1 MNESRLTFRYEQDSL
16 QNTYQTWVDFLK
28 EHALQ
33 YDYEVFFT
41 ENGPIVTDRENRKF
55 HIDFIHDRNHYYKT
69 KSGLNKEPLARALGS
84 GQKGFKLLDLSAGL
98 GVDSVF
104 LSQMGFQVTAIERNP
119 LIYMCLKI
127 AEDKALKELLKVPQ
141 FILSESNDYLNLLQ
155 PGQFDVAYFDPM
167 FPDKKK
173 SALPKQEM
181 VVFKNLVGHDEDAK
195 EIIENVCHK
204 KLFKRFVVKRPLAAE
219 AYLKPDGAI
228 HGKIIRYDIYSSH

>member
-1 MNESRLTFRYEQDSL
+1 MNESHLTFRFEHDSL
-16 QNTYQTWVDFLK
+16 QETYQTWIDFLK

-41 ENGPIVTDRENRKF
+41 ENGPIVTDREQRKF
-55 HIDFIHDRNHYYKT
+55 HIDFIHDRNHYHKI

-84 GQKGFKLLDLSAGL
+84 GQKGLKLLDLSAGL
-98 GVDSVF
+98 GVDSIF

-127 AEDKALKELLKVPQ
+127 AEDKAVSQLSAVPQ
-141 FILSESNDYLNLLQ
+141 FILSESIDYLDTLE
-155 PGQFDVAYFDPM
+155 PGQFDVGYFDPM

-181 VVFKNLVGHDEDAK
+181 VVFKNLVGSDEDAK
-195 EIIENVCHK
+195 EVIETVCQK

-219 AYLKPDGAI
+219 AYFKPDGAI
-228 HGKIIRYDIYSSH
+228 QGKIIRYDIYSSH